1 MSDTNVF
8 VSGILLGLAVI
19 PFLGLLVRAF
29 RTEVEDGEVILVT
42 RFGKLSR
49 KLERPGWHWLFDR
62 VMPWTKTYR
71 VSMRSDFRDF
81 PNICINDARG
91 TTVVVDV
98 WLEFRVVDP
107 VSATFDIAD
116 WNYSLKHLV
125 AHAVITILGNRE
137 FKQILTDRNELGEM
151 LKRDIG
157 EETARWGIQVE
168 LAFIKN
174 ISLLPEVSQQLFHAV
189 AARLERAK
197 ADLEERGRQQVA
209 LLQAE
214 TSAKVATLVA
224 EAKGQYPAAVG
235 RAYARLKQDPKVF
248 EAYREL
254 YELSTLRPAQTVT
267 FKDFTDGDMRPIE
280 AAMLPPVTQPGNG
293 AS

>member
-1 MSDTNVF
+1 VTDSKIL

-19 PFLGLLVRAF
+19 PFLALLVRMF
-29 RTEVEDGEVILVT
+29 RVEVEDNEVMLVT
-42 RFGKLSR
+42 RFGKLSS
-49 KLERPGWHWLFDR
+49 KLERQGWHWLFDR
-62 VMPWTKTYR
+62 AMPWTKTHT
-71 VSMRSDFRDF
+71 VSMRSDYCDF

-107 VSATFDIAD
+107 VKATFDVAD
-116 WNYSLKHLV
+116 WRDALKNLV
-125 AHAVITILGNRE
+125 SHAVITILGNRE
-137 FKQILTDRNELGEM
+137 FKQILTDRSDLGER
-151 LKRDIG
+151 LKRDIDA
-157 EETARWGIQVE
+157 ECARWGIKVE

-197 ADLEERGRQQVA
+197 ADIEEKGRQQVS
-209 LLQAE
+209 LLQAQ
-214 TSAKVATLVA
+214 TAAKVATLVA

-235 RAYARLKQDPKVF
+235 RAYAELKKRAKVF

-254 YELSTLRPAQTVT
+254 YELSMMRPQQTVA
-267 FKDFTDGDMRPIE
+267 FKDFADGEMRPIE
-280 AAMLPPVTQPGNG
+280 AAMLPAPSNG
-293 AS
+293 VNVG

>member
-1 MSDTNVF
+1 VSDTNVF
-8 VSGILLGLAVI
+8 ASGILLGLAVV
-19 PFLGLLVRAF
+19 PFLVLFLRLF
-29 RTEVEDGEVILVT
+29 RVEVEDGEALLVT
-42 RFGKLSR
+42 RFGRLATKLD
-49 KLERPGWHWLFDR
+49 RPGWHWLVDR
-62 VMPWTKTYR
+62 VLPWTKTYR
-71 VSMRSDFRDF
+71 VSLRSDFCDF
-81 PNICINDARG
+81 PNIVINDARG

-107 VSATFDIAD
+107 VKATFEIAD
-116 WNYSLKHLV
+116 WSHSLKNLV
-125 AHAVITILGNRE
+125 SHAVITILGNRD
-137 FKQILTDRNELGEM
+137 FKEILADRTELGER

-157 EETARWGIQVE
+157 AETARWGIRIE

-197 ADLEERGRQQVA
+197 ADIEEQGRQQVS

-214 TSAKVATLVA
+214 TTAKVAILVA
-224 EAKGQYPAAVG
+224 EAKCQYPAAVG
-235 RAYARLKQDPKVF
+235 RAYSELKRRTKVF

-254 YELSTLRPAQTVT
+254 YELSQLRPQQTVA
-267 FKDFTDGDMRPIE
+267 FKDFADGDMRPIE
-280 AAMLPPVTQPGNG
+280 AAMLPAPTSPGR

>member
-1 MSDTNVF
+1 VSDTNIF

-29 RTEVEDGEVILVT
+29 RVEVEDAEAVLVT
-42 RFGKLSR
+42 RFGKLAA
-49 KLERPGWHWLFDR
+49 KLTRPGWHWLFDR
-62 VMPWTKTYR
+62 LMPWTKTYR
-71 VSMRSDFRDF
+71 VSLRSDFSHFR
-81 PNICINDARG
+81 NICINDARG

-98 WLEFRVVDP
+98 WLEFRIVDP

-116 WNYSLKHLV
+116 WSYSLKYLV
-125 AHAVITILGNRE
+125 SHAVISILGNRE

-197 ADLEERGRQQVA
+197 ADIEEHGRQRVG

-235 RAYARLKQDPKVF
+235 RAYARLKQSPKVF

-254 YELSTLRPAQTVT
+254 YDLSMLRPAQTIA
-267 FKDFTDGDMRPIE
+267 FKDFADGDMRPIE
-280 AAMLPPVTQPGNG
+280 AAMLPTMTSNG

>member
-1 MSDTNVF
+1 VSDTNIF
-8 VSGILLGLAVI
+8 VTGILLGLAVV
-19 PFLGLLVRAF
+19 PCLVLLVRAF
-29 RTEVEDGEVILVT
+29 RVEVEDGEALLVT
-42 RFGKLSR
+42 RFGKLVG
-49 KLERPGWHWLFDR
+49 KLDRPGWHWLLDR
-62 VMPWTKTYR
+62 VMPWTKTFR
-71 VSMRSDFRDF
+71 VSLRSDFHDF

-116 WNYSLKHLV
+116 WNFSLKYLV
-125 AHAVITILGNRE
+125 AHSVITILGNRE
-137 FKQILTDRNELGEM
+137 FKHILSDRNELGEM

-157 EETARWGIQVE
+157 EETARWGIKVE

-197 ADLEERGRQQVA
+197 ADLEEKGRQQVA

-214 TSAKVATLVA
+214 TSAKIATLVA

-235 RAYARLKQDPKVF
+235 RAYARLKQNAKVF

-254 YELSTLRPAQTVT
+254 YELSTLRPAQMVT

-280 AAMLPPVTQPGNG
+280 AAMLPSMASSNG
-293 AS
+293 AG

>member
-1 MSDTNVF
+1 VTDTNIF
-8 VSGILLGLAVI
+8 VSGILLGLAVL
-19 PFLGLLVRAF
+19 PFFALFIRGF
-29 RTEVEDGEVILVT
+29 RVEVEDGECILVT
-42 RFGKLSR
+42 RFGKLVR
-49 KLERPGWHWLFDR
+49 RLDRPGWHWLLDR
-62 VMPWTKTYR
+62 MMPWTRTCL
-71 VSMRSDFRDF
+71 VSLRSDFREF

-98 WLEFRVVDP
+98 WLEFRVTDP
-107 VSATFDIAD
+107 VKATFEIAN
-116 WNYSLKHLV
+116 WNHSLKNLV
-125 AHAVITILGNRE
+125 SHAVITILGNRE
-137 FKQILTDRNELGEM
+137 FKHILTDRTELGEM
-151 LKRDIG
+151 LKRDIDH
-157 EETARWGIQVE
+157 ETSRWGIEVE

-197 ADLEERGRQQVA
+197 ADIEEKGRQQVG

-214 TSAKVATLVA
+214 TSAKIATLVA

-235 RAYARLKQDPKVF
+235 RAYARLKQNKRVF

-254 YELSTLRPAQTVT
+254 YELALLRPAQTVA
-267 FKDFTDGDMRPIE
+267 FKDFADGEMRPIE
-280 AAMLPPVTQPGNG
+280 AAMLPAPTSGPG

>member
-1 MSDTNVF
+1 VSDTNIF
-8 VSGILLGLAVI
+8 VSGILLGLAVL
-19 PFLGLLVRAF
+19 PFLALLVRAF
-29 RTEVEDGEVILVT
+29 RVEVEDNEVILVT
-42 RFGKLSR
+42 RFGKLSS
-49 KLERPGWHWLFDR
+49 KLDRPGWHWLFDR
-62 VMPWTKTYR
+62 AMPWTKTYT
-71 VSMRSDFRDF
+71 VSMRSDYCDF

-98 WLEFRVVDP
+98 WLEFAVVDS
-107 VSATFDIAD
+107 VKATFEIAD
-116 WNYSLKHLV
+116 WRDALKNLV
-125 AHAVITILGNRE
+125 SHAVITILGNRE
-137 FKQILTDRNELGEM
+137 FKHILADRTELGEM

-157 EETARWGIQVE
+157 AETARWGIKVE

-197 ADLEERGRQQVA
+197 ADLEEKGRQRVS

-214 TSAKVATLVA
+214 TSAKIATLVA
-224 EAKGQYPAAVG
+224 DAKCQYPAAVG
-235 RAYARLKQDPKVF
+235 RAYAELKRNPKVF

-254 YELSTLRPAQTVT
+254 YELSMLRPAQTIA
-267 FKDFTDGDMRPIE
+267 FKDFVDGDMRPIE
-280 AAMLPPVTQPGNG
+280 AAMLPSPNQT

>member
-8 VSGILLGLAVI
+8 VSGILLGLAVV
-19 PFLGLLVRAF
+19 PLLVLLVRLV
-29 RTEVEDGEVILVT
+29 RIEVEDNEAVLVT
-42 RFGKLSR
+42 RFGKLSSR
-49 KLERPGWHWLFDR
+49 LTRPGWHWLLDR
-62 VMPWTKTYR
+62 MMPWTRTHR
-71 VSMRSDFRDF
+71 VLLRSDYRDF
-81 PNICINDARG
+81 PNIIINDARG

-107 VSATFDIAD
+107 VKATFEIAD
-116 WNYSLKHLV
+116 WRDALKNLV
-125 AHAVITILGNRE
+125 SHSVITILGNRE
-137 FKQILTDRNELGEM
+137 FKQILADRTELGEM
-151 LKRDIG
+151 LKRDIDA
-157 EETARWGIQVE
+157 ETSRWGIKVE

-197 ADLEERGRQQVA
+197 ADIEEKGRQQVS

-214 TSAKVATLVA
+214 TAAQVATLVA

-235 RAYARLKQDPKVF
+235 RAYAILKTNPKVF

-254 YELSTLRPAQTVT
+254 YELSMLRPAQTVA
-267 FKDFTDGDMRPIE
+267 FKDFVDGDMRPIE
-280 AAMLPPVTQPGNG
+280 AAMLPSPTSTV
-293 AS
+293 S

>member
-1 MSDTNVF
+1 VTDSKIF
-8 VSGILLGLAVI
+8 VSGILLGLAVV
-19 PFLGLLVRAF
+19 PFLMLLVRLF
-29 RTEVEDGEVILVT
+29 RVEVEDNEAVLVT
-42 RFGKLSR
+42 RFGRLSST
-49 KLERPGWHWLFDR
+49 LTRPGWHWLFDR
-62 VMPWTKTYR
+62 MMPWTKLHR
-71 VSMRSDFRDF
+71 LLLRSEYCDF
-81 PNICINDARG
+81 PNIIINDARG

-107 VSATFDIAD
+107 VKATFEIAD
-116 WNYSLKHLV
+116 WRDALKNLV
-125 AHAVITILGNRE
+125 SHSVITILGNRE
-137 FKQILTDRNELGEM
+137 FKQILADRTDLGEM

-157 EETARWGIQVE
+157 AETSRWGIKVE

-197 ADLEERGRQQVA
+197 ADIEEKGRQQVS

-214 TSAKVATLVA
+214 TAAKVATLVA

-235 RAYARLKQDPKVF
+235 RAYAALKKQPKVF

-254 YELSTLRPAQTVT
+254 YELSTLRPAQTVA
-267 FKDFTDGDMRPIE
+267 FKDFVDGEMRPIE
-280 AAMLPPVTQPGNG
+280 AAMLPSPGT
-293 AS
+293 SPHTS

>member
-8 VSGILLGLAVI
+8 VSGILLGLAVV
-19 PFLGLLVRAF
+19 PLLVLLVRLV
-29 RTEVEDGEVILVT
+29 RIEVEDNEAVLVT
-42 RFGKLSR
+42 RFGKLSSR
-49 KLERPGWHWLFDR
+49 VTRPGWHWLLDR
-62 VMPWTKTYR
+62 MMPWTKTHR
-71 VSMRSDFRDF
+71 VLLRSDYRDF
-81 PNICINDARG
+81 PNIIINDARG

-107 VSATFDIAD
+107 VKATFEIAD
-116 WNYSLKHLV
+116 WRDALKNLV
-125 AHAVITILGNRE
+125 SHSVITILGNRE
-137 FKQILTDRNELGEM
+137 FKQILADRTELGEM
-151 LKRDIG
+151 LKRDIDA
-157 EETARWGIQVE
+157 ETSRWGIKVE

-197 ADLEERGRQQVA
+197 ADIEEKGRQQVS

-214 TSAKVATLVA
+214 TAAQVATLVA

-235 RAYARLKQDPKVF
+235 RAYAELKKKPKVF

-254 YELSTLRPAQTVT
+254 YELSMLRPAQTVA
-267 FKDFTDGDMRPIE
+267 FKDFVDGDMRPIE
-280 AAMLPPVTQPGNG
+280 AAMLPSPTSP

>member
-1 MSDTNVF
+1 VSDTNVF
-8 VSGILLGLAVI
+8 VSGILLGLAVV
-19 PFLGLLVRAF
+19 PLLVLLVRLV
-29 RTEVEDGEVILVT
+29 RIEVEDNEAVLVT
-42 RFGKLSR
+42 RFGKLSSR
-49 KLERPGWHWLFDR
+49 LTRPGWHWLLDR
-62 VMPWTKTYR
+62 MMPWTKTHR
-71 VSMRSDFRDF
+71 VLLRSDYRDF
-81 PNICINDARG
+81 PNIIINDARG

-107 VSATFDIAD
+107 VKATFEIAD
-116 WNYSLKHLV
+116 WRDALKNLV
-125 AHAVITILGNRE
+125 SHSVITILGNRE
-137 FKQILTDRNELGEM
+137 FKHILADRTDLGEM
-151 LKRDIG
+151 LKRDIDA
-157 EETARWGIQVE
+157 ETSRWGIKVE

-197 ADLEERGRQQVA
+197 ADIEERGRQQVS

-214 TSAKVATLVA
+214 TAAQVATLVA

-235 RAYARLKQDPKVF
+235 RAYAELKKKPKVF

-254 YELSTLRPAQTVT
+254 YELSMLRPAQTVA
-267 FKDFTDGDMRPIE
+267 FKDFVDGDMRPIE
-280 AAMLPPVTQPGNG
+280 AAMLPSPTSP